1 MSCTNFCKLF
11 DAISD
16 LLKELE
22 EQRPQA
28 IDELRSTCPD
38 GRVLLLM
45 SGESSEEYRKERMM
59 SLLTSLQDRGKK
71 DSDLLEAQRR
81 LIAELNERLD
91 ALKSSVSFRV
101 GRKFT
106 AVPRKI
112 ASVFKLR

>member
-1 MSCTNFCKLF
+1 MS
-11 DAISD
+11 
-16 LLKELE
+16 E
-22 EQRPQA
+22 
-28 IDELRSTCPD
+28 
-38 GRVLLLM
+38 
-45 SGESSEEYRKERMM
+45 ESSEEYRKERMM
-59 SLLTSLQDRGKK
+59 SLLSSLQARGKK

-91 ALKSSVSFRV
+91 ALNSSVSFRV